1 MRVSTLRPEEGRA
14 YTIMSQLQR
23 TSLFNEGSMS
33 PYAQGSPPP
42 INTSS
47 QKNTT
52 NVVVGNLPALSC
64 LKCNKRTILGTERG
78 CQVLKTVTYPCKTHV
93 VPVNLAE
100 SFSSLDEDDMKWTIL
115 YSSTEQSAESALL
128 IILTVFKYVDIF
140 LIFLDQRRRYFKPC
154 NIVIILAAKRC
165 NFLFGA
171 K

>member
-1 MRVSTLRPEEGRA
+1 MRVTSPRPEDGRT
-14 YTIMSQLQR
+14 YTVSQLQR
-23 TSLFNEGSMS
+23 TSLYNEGSMS
-33 PYAQGSPPP
+33 PCAQGTPPSIKTP
-42 INTSS
+42 P
-47 QKNTT
+47 QKNTS

-64 LKCNKRTILGTERG
+64 RSCNKRTVVETERG
-78 CQVLKTVTYPCKTHV
+78 CQVLKTVTHPCQEHM

-100 SFSSLDEDDMKWTIL
+100 SFSSLDEDDMEWEIS